1 MSSFQ
6 SQSILPDAFYRM
18 GELATTAERRPR
30 TYTTKDG
37 TTRTIKGRPEKKGLL
52 PFGETTIYEKVRRGE
67 FPSPTRLSQR
77 VTVWRGS
84 EIIEWLNSRQ

>member
-1 MSSFQ
+1 
-6 SQSILPDAFYRM
+6 M

-67 FPSPTRLSQR
+67 FPMPTRFSQR
-77 VTVWRGS
+77 VTAWRGS
-84 EIIEWLNSRQ
+84 DLIAWLDSKQ